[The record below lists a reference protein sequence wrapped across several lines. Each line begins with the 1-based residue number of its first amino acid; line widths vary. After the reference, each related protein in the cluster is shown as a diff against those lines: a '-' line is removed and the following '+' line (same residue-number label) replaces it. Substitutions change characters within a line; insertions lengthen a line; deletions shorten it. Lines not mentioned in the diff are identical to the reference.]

1 MILKTKHFMEVII
14 MVFEKVKKS
23 IIDIMG
29 IPEDEILV
37 KSHLYDDLD
46 ADSLDLSQ
54 IILELENSYKIEIEN
69 EDISDFETVED
80 IVKHVESKLS

>member
-1 MILKTKHFMEVII
+1 
-14 MVFEKVKKS
+14 MVFEKVKKT

-29 IPEDEILV
+29 IPEDEILLE
-37 KSHLYDDLD
+37 SHLYDELD

-69 EDISDFETVED
+69 EDIANFETVED
-80 IVKHVESKLS
+80 LVKHVEDKLS

>member
-1 MILKTKHFMEVII
+1 

>member
-1 MILKTKHFMEVII
+1 MEVII